1 MLAGGFWLAGA
12 EQRLI
17 QGLEAGEVRGR
28 QIGDAGDAPGS
39 ARAFSS
45 EVGTGSREENASK
58 QETRAS
64 VPIQSE
70 RKRL

>member
-28 QIGDAGDAPGS
+28 QIGDAGDAPGDQL
-39 ARAFSS
+39 
-45 EVGTGSREENASK
+45 G
-58 QETRAS
+58 
-64 VPIQSE
+64 
-70 RKRL
+70 